1 VTAEHEAPRP
11 RARYLD
17 PIERS
22 LEVLFGLI
30 MVLTFTQSMS
40 VLGAGR
46 EDVREM
52 LIGALGCNLA
62 WGIID
67 ACFYVMGELSQRGH
81 GTLLMRRLRQ
91 TTDDATVSEMMREV
105 MPDVVVDAMSAD
117 DRARLRKTL
126 AGPAAPPRV
135 TGLTGGDLLGA
146 LGVLLLVFM
155 TTLPVALPFLFVTDP
170 RHALRLSNVVAVAL
184 MFAIGYRLG
193 THSGG
198 GPWRVGLSMVLLGS
212 VLVALTIAL
221 GG

>member
-1 VTAEHEAPRP
+1 MTEHEAPKV

-46 EDVREM
+46 EEVREM

-67 ACFYVMGELSQRGH
+67 ACFYVMGALSERGR
-81 GTLLMRRLRQ
+81 GSQLLRRLRE
-91 TTDDATVSEMMREV
+91 TTDDAAVSALMREA
-105 MPDVVVDAMSAD
+105 MPDVVVDAMSPD
-117 DRARLRKTL
+117 DRARLRGKL
-126 AGPAAPPRV
+126 VGPAAPRRA
-135 TGLTGGDLLGA
+135 TGMTGSDLAGA
-146 LGVLLLVFM
+146 LGVFLLVF
-155 TTLPVALPFLFVTDP
+155 TSTLPVALPFLFVSDP
-170 RHALRLSNVVAVAL
+170 RRALRLSNVVAVTL
-184 MFAIGYRLG
+184 LFTIGYRLG
-193 THSGG
+193 AHSGT
-198 GPWRVGLSMVLLGS
+198 GPWRVGLFMVLLGS
-212 VLVALTIAL
+212 LLVALTIAL

>member
-1 VTAEHEAPRP
+1 MTEPKAPKI

-46 EDVREM
+46 EEVREM

-62 WGIID
+62 WGSID
-67 ACFYVMGELSQRGH
+67 ACFYVMGVLSERGH
-81 GTLLMRRLRQ
+81 GTLLLRRLRE

-105 MPDVVVDAMSAD
+105 IPDVVVDAMSAD
-117 DRARLRKTL
+117 DRALLREKL
-126 AGPAAPPRV
+126 LGPAAPRRI
-135 TGLTGGDLLGA
+135 TMLTGDDLLGA
-146 LGVLLLVFM
+146 LGVFLLVF
-155 TTLPVALPFLFVTDP
+155 TSTLPVALPFLFVSDP
-170 RHALRLSNVVAVAL
+170 RLALRLSNVVAVAL
-184 MFAIGYRLG
+184 LFAIGHRLG
-193 THSGG
+193 VHSGTS
-198 GPWRVGLSMVLLGS
+198 PWRVGLLMVLLGS
-212 VLVALTIAL
+212 LLVALTIAL